1 MKVLLVSANTVRT
14 PYYVYPLG
22 LDYVASSISGRH
34 RVKIAD
40 INVGGKAQSILD
52 LLRDFDP
59 EVIGISIRNIDN
71 VDASDSR
78 NFIKKYRDL
87 ILAIRKNSGAVI
99 LLGGSG
105 FTIFPE
111 RLMRVLEP
119 DYGIIGEGERMAAFL
134 EALESGKD
142 PSSLPGVIAPGARE
156 AFPPPLDTPFPRTVT
171 ADSAA
176 LFYIARGGMLNLQS
190 KRGCT
195 YRCIYC
201 TYPHIEGAALRLIPA
216 EDVADTARKLEQAG
230 ARYLYLTD
238 SVFNTSYDH
247 STDVARAFM
256 RKGVSVP
263 WGAFFAPTRPPE
275 GYYRELR
282 RAGLTHVEF
291 GTEALADKMLASYRK
306 PFRIDDV
313 FSAHKAALDSGLYV
327 AHYILLGGPG
337 ENGDTVRETLDNAE
351 RLANTVIFFFCGIR
365 IFPHTEIYETAL
377 REGQIS
383 ESDDLLE
390 PVFYQSRSISG
401 EEIIR
406 TVEERSHGHE
416 NWFIGSGGNK
426 AARLVSRLHKKGHT
440 GPLWEYMIR

>member
-22 LDYVASSISGRH
+22 LDYVASSISSGH
-34 RVKIAD
+34 LVKIAD
-40 INVGGKAQSILD
+40 INAGEKTQSILE
-52 LLRDFDP
+52 LIRDFKP

-71 VDASDSR
+71 ADAAESR
-78 NFIKKYRDL
+78 NFIKRYRDF
-87 ILAIRKNSGAVI
+87 IFTVRKNSSAVI
-99 LLGGSG
+99 VLGGSG

-134 EALESGKD
+134 EALESGRD

-156 AFPPPLDTPFPRTVT
+156 AFPPPFDTAFPRTVMDGT
-171 ADSAA
+171 VAR
-176 LFYIARGGMLNLQS
+176 FYIARGGMLNLQS

-201 TYPHIEGAALRLIPA
+201 TYPHIEGTALRLIPA
-216 EDVADTARKLEQAG
+216 DDVADTARRLEQAG
-230 ARYLYLTD
+230 ARYLYITD

-247 STDVARAFM
+247 SLDVARAFM

-275 GYYRELR
+275 GYYRELH
-282 RAGLTHVEF
+282 RAGLIHVEF
-291 GTEALADKMLASYRK
+291 GTEALADQMLASYRK
-306 PFRIDDV
+306 PFQIDDV
-313 FSAHKAALDSGLYV
+313 FYAHKAAIDSGLHV

-337 ENGDTVRETLDNAE
+337 ENPDTVRETLENAE

-365 IFPHTEIYETAL
+365 IFPHTEIYEIAL

-390 PVFYQSRSISG
+390 PVFYQSESISA

-406 TVEERSHGHE
+406 TVEKRAGGRE

-426 AARLVSRLHKKGHT
+426 SARLVSRLHKRGHI
-440 GPLWEYMIR
+440 GPLWEHMIR